1 MKYLKKQIQSSR
13 KANGSKIPIRLNIL
27 FFIVFLLFAALVAQL
42 AYLQVI
48 HGASFQAEVDRTDRT
63 IIQGNVP
70 RGMVYDAKSRILVGN
85 QANSAIAYTK
95 SINVKTDDMVKVA
108 QRLSQYI
115 KVDTSK
121 LTDRDLADYYLSD
134 TDRLEKTIATLPN
147 SKTHTANG
155 EKRSDN
161 AIYKLA
167 VAKVMQAD
175 HKYSQKTKQ
184 QAAIYKTIS
193 GAYQLSTVYI
203 KNTDVSSKE
212 VAEVSEHLED
222 LPGVN
227 IGTDWERAYPNG
239 DSMSSIIGSV
249 SSEKQGLPED
259 QINSLLAQ
267 GYSRNDRVG
276 TSYLEQEYENILKG
290 TKSQTEV
297 TVGSNNK
304 VLDSTQIYG
313 GSKGDDVKL
322 TVDSDYQAKV
332 EAALKS
338 QFSQAVASGAASY
351 SDGAYAVAMN
361 PKTGAILALAGIYN
375 NPKTGK
381 TTDDALGT
389 INRTF
394 VMGSSVKGATVL
406 GAMMDGAIS
415 PTNNVQSDAAIY
427 LPSTPVK
434 KSVYPVG
441 TFGSMNAVTALEVS
455 SNIYMM
461 RLALK
466 EGNAN
471 YVPNSYIHM
480 DDDIFTKLRGYFNQF
495 GLGVKTGIDIPG
507 ELAGYEGSTLNSS
520 GQLKVGSALD
530 LSYGNYDAYTLIQMA
545 QYVST
550 IANGG
555 YRMKPYLVQSVE
567 KTSNDGASSK
577 VVSNTEPTVL
587 NKVGFSPSELS
598 VVKQGFYNVVH
609 GTNSW
614 GTAHALK
621 SVSPSISGKTGTAQ
635 SFYSDGK
642 NLTETI
648 TLSFVGY
655 APSDDPEIAV
665 AVVFP
670 NLAESASMTAH
681 YNTAMAQ
688 QMITDYFG
696 TSKSSE
702 SDSTTSTNG

>member
-1 MKYLKKQIQSSR
+1 MKYLKQQIKSSGR
-13 KANGSKIPIRLNIL
+13 VGNSKIPIRLNIL

-48 HGASFQAEVDRTDRT
+48 HGASFQAEVNRTDRT
-63 IIQGNVP
+63 VIQGNVP
-70 RGMVYDAKSRILVGN
+70 RGMIYDAKGRVLVGN
-85 QANSAIAYTK
+85 KANSAITYTK
-95 SINVKTDDMVKVA
+95 SINLNTNNMLTVA
-108 QRLSQYI
+108 KRLSNYI
-115 KVDTSK
+115 TVDTSK
-121 LTDRDLADYYLSD
+121 LTDRDLADFYLSD
-134 TDRLEKTIATLPN
+134 ATNLKTTTASL
-147 SKTHTANG
+147 SKAQTHTASG
-155 EKRSDN
+155 DKLSDE

-167 VAKVMQAD
+167 V
-175 HKYSQKTKQ
+175 QKAMAANHSFSDKQKQ
-184 QAAIYKTIS
+184 QAAIFKSIS
-193 GAYQLSTVYI
+193 GAYQLSTVFV
-203 KNTDVSSKE
+203 KNSGVTSKE

-227 IGTDWERAYPNG
+227 IGTDWERNFPSG
-239 DSMSSIIGSV
+239 DSMSSIIGNV

-259 QINSLLAQ
+259 QVNSLLAA

-276 TSYLEQEYENILKG
+276 TSYLEQEYEDVLRG

-297 TVGSNNK
+297 TVGSNNR
-304 VLDSTQIYG
+304 VLKSDAVYG
-313 GSKGDDVKL
+313 GSKGDSLNL

-332 EAALKS
+332 EAALKAE
-338 QFSQAVASGAASY
+338 FAQAKANGMAAY

-361 PKTGAILALAGIYN
+361 PKTGAILALAGVRN

-406 GAMMDGAIS
+406 GAMMDGVIS
-415 PTNNVQSDAAIY
+415 PTNNTQSDDAIY

-441 TFGSMNAVTALEVS
+441 TFGSMNAITALEVS

-466 EGNAN
+466 EGHAQ
-471 YVPNSYIHM
+471 YVPNSYIKM
-480 DDDIFTKLRGYFNQF
+480 DDDIFSTMRGYFNQF

-507 ELAGYEGSTLNSS
+507 ETSGYEGSNFNES

-530 LSYGNYDAYTLIQMA
+530 LAYGNYDAYTLIQMA

-555 YRMKPYLVQSVE
+555 YRMKPYLVQSIQA
-567 KTSNDGASSK
+567 TNNDGSMGN
-577 VVSNTEPTVL
+577 VVSNTQPTVL
-587 NKVGFSPSELS
+587 NKVGFTPSELS

-609 GTNSW
+609 GSQAW
-614 GTAHALK
+614 GTAHDLK
-621 SVSPSISGKTGTAQ
+621 SVTPSMAGKTGTAQ

-642 NLTETI
+642 NLTETL
-648 TLSFVGY
+648 TSSFVGY
-655 APSDDPEIAV
+655 TPSTDPDFAIAI
-665 AVVFP
+665 VFP
-670 NLAESASMTAH
+670 NLSTAASNAH
-681 YNTAMAQ
+681 YNLDMAKE
-688 QMITDYFG
+688 MVTDYYG
-696 TSKSSE
+696 T
-702 SDSTTSTNG
+702 TTAATDTNNK